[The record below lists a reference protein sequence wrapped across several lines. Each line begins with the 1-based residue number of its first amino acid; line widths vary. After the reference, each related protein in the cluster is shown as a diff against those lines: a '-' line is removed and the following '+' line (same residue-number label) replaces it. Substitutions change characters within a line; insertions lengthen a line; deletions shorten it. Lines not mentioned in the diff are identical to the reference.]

1 LAVGFKT
8 RYRATLR
15 CRLLLEH
22 RYILLFDLL
31 LGLRCGLGGTR
42 L

>member
-8 RYRATLR
+8 RYRAALR
-15 CRLLLEH
+15 CRLLLDH

-31 LGLRCGLGGTR
+31 LGLCSGLGRTR